1 MPIVAVLREQF
12 RVEVASSISDIGAL
26 IRYGS
31 SHRLYTYVDDPFWFD
46 DGTWASDRQDYNRA
60 VWDHIYRFHQYRNAL
75 LQRGTGRRAA
85 ILRLIEEGPQCP
97 S

>member
-46 DGTWASDRQDYNRA
+46 DGMWACGRQDYNHA
-60 VWDHIYRFHQYRNAL
+60 VWDHIYRLHEYRHSL
-75 LQRGTGRRAA
+75 LLRETGGPLAVRR
-85 ILRLIEEGPQCP
+85 IIEEGPQCP